1 MFCIFFISVCPCSI
15 CKLIGLQHRI
25 NKHDDGSS
33 TCIHLKT
40 IFGSNTGTGALVPM
54 VATPNMLVYS
64 DQSSDGTPML
74 WAIDKDTGE
83 IIGEIEA
90 PARSNY
96 GMSSWT
102 HDGHQYIMLQ
112 TSSKLTALALPGAQ
126 VESSAH

>member
-1 MFCIFFISVCPCSI
+1 MNTGEKKF
-15 CKLIGLQHRI
+15 
-25 NKHDDGSS
+25 
-33 TCIHLKT
+33 T
-40 IFGSNTGTGALVPM
+40 IPTGETPNRYKEALERYGVSEAEYGNTGTGALVPM

-64 DQSSDGTPML
+64 DQASDGTPML
-74 WAIDKDTGE
+74 WAIDKDSGE